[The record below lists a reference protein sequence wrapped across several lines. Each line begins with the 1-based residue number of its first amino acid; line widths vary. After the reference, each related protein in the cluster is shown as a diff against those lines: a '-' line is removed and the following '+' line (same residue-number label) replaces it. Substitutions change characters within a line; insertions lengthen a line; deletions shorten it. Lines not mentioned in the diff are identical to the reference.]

1 MRLFFPSGESWLF
14 LMKGNMWSL
23 RSPNHQRLS
32 WNSSL
37 QVMINTDSS
46 LPQRRNNCHAN
57 ENLWPKTVRRRH
69 WNSYRVACTIFPYIR
84 QLPDVCISIFSILF
98 LLCSTIFSFP
108 YHNEM
113 VCQQMTVQPNKSEM
127 WILPS
132 LEQSIYHR
140 YSNFQ
145 FGLPVPNLS
154 SKVKRQSKP
163 PEYTLTVLAIR
174 NDDVPLLARTW
185 SVNTNIYFWAMHFGS
200 RQRNWLLQGN
210 RDVLHVEYKL
220 FWELTVFPNLNSD
233 LRNAP
238 MTLRRTAIIKKN

>member
-84 QLPDVCISIFSILF
+84 QLPDVCISIFIF
-98 LLCSTIFSFP
+98 LLVFSFCYAVP
-108 YHNEM
+108 SFPFRTTM
-113 VCQQMTVQPNKSEM
+113 RWFVNK
-127 WILPS
+127 WRCNQI
-132 LEQSIYHR
+132 
-140 YSNFQ
+140 
-145 FGLPVPNLS
+145 
-154 SKVKRQSKP
+154 KVKCESCPVSNNQTATDIQTFNLDYRYWICHQKWNVRASLQS
-163 PEYTLTVLAIR
+163 TL
-174 NDDVPLLARTW
+174 
-185 SVNTNIYFWAMHFGS
+185 
-200 RQRNWLLQGN
+200 WL
-210 RDVLHVEYKL
+210 
-220 FWELTVFPNLNSD
+220 S
-233 LRNAP
+233 
-238 MTLRRTAIIKKN
+238 